1 MTNFNKLSEIN
12 MGKIGH
18 NFEYKGDKEKFGTFW
33 KCYLLN
39 VKKNMYG
46 KIGIIKQNV

>member
-18 NFEYKGDKEKFGTFW
+18 NFEYKGDKEKFGTSW

-39 VKKNMYG
+39 VKANIYTG
-46 KIGIIKQNV
+46 KLEL